1 MRNAAR
7 PAGYAALKRGMD
19 VVASG
24 LGLIVLS
31 PVIAVV
37 TMLVAAKLGRPVIF
51 AQDRPGRNGEIFRL
65 YKFRTMKSPDASRGL
80 VSDEN
85 RLTGFGRTLRSTSLD
100 ELPTFVNVFRGE
112 MSVVGPRPLLVQYLQ
127 RYTPEQARRHD
138 VRPGITGLAQVSGRN
153 SISWEQ
159 KFALDVDYV
168 DRLDFALDFRILVRT
183 ISSVLSRDGISA
195 DGHVT
200 AEEFLG
206 SSSTEES
213 GG

>member
-1 MRNAAR
+1 
-7 PAGYAALKRGMD
+7 
-19 VVASG
+19 
-24 LGLIVLS
+24 
-31 PVIAVV
+31 
-37 TMLVAAKLGRPVIF
+37 
-51 AQDRPGRNGEIFRL
+51 
-65 YKFRTMKSPDASRGL
+65 
-80 VSDEN
+80 
-85 RLTGFGRTLRSTSLD
+85 
-100 ELPTFVNVFRGE
+100 

-200 AEEFLG
+200 AKEFLG
-206 SSSTEES
+206 SSPTEES

>member
-1 MRNAAR
+1 
-7 PAGYAALKRGMD
+7 MD

-37 TMLVAAKLGRPVIF
+37 TVIVAAKLGRPVIF

-80 VSDEN
+80 VSDEH

-100 ELPTFVNVFRGE
+100 ELPTLVNVFRGE

-159 KFALDVDYV
+159 KFAFDLEYV
-168 DRLDFALDFRILVRT
+168 ETYDPRLDASILWRT
-183 ISSVLSRDGISA
+183 ISSVARRHGIAA

-200 AEEFLG
+200 VDEFLG
-206 SSSTEES
+206 TPGEVVE
-213 GG
+213 

>member
-1 MRNAAR
+1 MSTADR

-31 PVIAVV
+31 PVIAVM

-80 VSDEN
+80 VSDEH

-100 ELPTFVNVFRGE
+100 ELPTLVNVFRGE

-168 DRLDFALDFRILVRT
+168 ERLDFALDFRILVRT

-206 SSSTEES
+206 SSPTEES

>member
-1 MRNAAR
+1 
-7 PAGYAALKRGMD
+7 MD

>member
-1 MRNAAR
+1 
-7 PAGYAALKRGMD
+7 MD

-37 TMLVAAKLGRPVIF
+37 TVLVAVKLGRPVIF

-65 YKFRTMKSPDASRGL
+65 YKFRTMKSPDVSRGL
-80 VSDEN
+80 VSDEH

-100 ELPTFVNVFRGE
+100 ELPTLVNVFRGE

-206 SSSTEES
+206 SSPTEES

>member
-1 MRNAAR
+1 
-7 PAGYAALKRGMD
+7 MD

-24 LGLIVLS
+24 LGLIILS
-31 PVIAVV
+31 PVIAAV
-37 TMLVAAKLGRPVIF
+37 TVLVAVKLGRPVIF
-51 AQDRPGRNGEIFRL
+51 AQDRPGRNGKIFRL
-65 YKFRTMKSPDASRGL
+65 YKFRTMKSPDVSRGL
-80 VSDEN
+80 VSDEH
-85 RLTGFGRTLRSTSLD
+85 RLTRFGRTLRSTSLD
-100 ELPTFVNVFRGE
+100 ELPTFVNVLRGE

-138 VRPGITGLAQVSGRN
+138 VRPGVTGLAQVSGRN

-168 DRLDFALDFRILVRT
+168 DRLNFALDFRILVRT
-183 ISSVLSRDGISA
+183 VSSVLSRDGISA